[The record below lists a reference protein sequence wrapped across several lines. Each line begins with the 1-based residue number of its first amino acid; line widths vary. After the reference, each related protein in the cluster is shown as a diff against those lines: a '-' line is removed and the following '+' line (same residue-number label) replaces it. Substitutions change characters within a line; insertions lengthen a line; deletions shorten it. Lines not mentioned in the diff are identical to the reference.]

1 MSPRAWLH
9 ELGRNDEVVRS
20 HAIDKMNSSVGT
32 DPHADIQVRGRGV
45 AAVHC
50 QLRSER
56 DGLRI
61 SAFGERLV
69 LNGRR
74 TEEKLLES
82 GDVIDIGSVRLR
94 FELASTRPER
104 STGPTRSMAG
114 TLRALAQF
122 SEALASKESDIDAL
136 LTTLLDAAIG
146 ATRAARGF
154 VVLFVDD
161 TPQVTCARNMG
172 GSAESRRLISDSIVQ
187 KVAETRKPL
196 VISDALHDTQ
206 FNAAESVLEF
216 KLCSVLCTP
225 LLVRGELLGVL
236 YLGNDNVVDLFSD
249 QSLEVATV
257 FAGQAAVAVRNA
269 ILIHELQLSNQHLTQ
284 QIEDMRFGSL
294 VGASPAMR
302 EVFKRIEKVAAAD
315 VSVLIEGE
323 TGTGKEL
330 VAHELHRRSARVDG
344 PFVVI
349 NCGAIPENLLES
361 ELFGHVRGA
370 FTGAVADRDG
380 KFQLADGGTL
390 FLDEIGEMPL
400 NLQVKLLRVLEERKV
415 TRVGDG
421 KPRSVD
427 IRVVAATNRNLA
439 EEVREGRFREDL
451 YYRLN
456 VVRLEL
462 APLREREDDVVLLA
476 RYFLKRYQKELGV
489 PQVTA
494 FDEDAIKAMRR
505 HRWPGNIRELDNR
518 VKKALIFA
526 DHNTISGADLE
537 LEALRDERILP
548 LNEAKERFALDYVR
562 DILELNGG
570 NRAQTARDLEVD
582 VRTVFRYLEKVR
594 DEQDDADDRDG

>member
-1 MSPRAWLH
+1 M
-9 ELGRNDEVVRS
+9 
-20 HAIDKMNSSVGT
+20 
-32 DPHADIQVRGRGV
+32 
-45 AAVHC
+45 
-50 QLRSER
+50 
-56 DGLRI
+56 
-61 SAFGERLV
+61 
-69 LNGRR
+69 
-74 TEEKLLES
+74 
-82 GDVIDIGSVRLR
+82 
-94 FELASTRPER
+94 
-104 STGPTRSMAG
+104 
-114 TLRALAQF
+114 
-122 SEALASKESDIDAL
+122 
-136 LTTLLDAAIG
+136 
-146 ATRAARGF
+146 
-154 VVLFVDD
+154 
-161 TPQVTCARNMG
+161 
-172 GSAESRRLISDSIVQ
+172 
-187 KVAETRKPL
+187 
-196 VISDALHDTQ
+196 
-206 FNAAESVLEF
+206 
-216 KLCSVLCTP
+216 
-225 LLVRGELLGVL
+225 
-236 YLGNDNVVDLFSD
+236 
-249 QSLEVATV
+249 
-257 FAGQAAVAVRNA
+257 
-269 ILIHELQLSNQHLTQ
+269 
-284 QIEDMRFGSL
+284 
-294 VGASPAMR
+294 
-302 EVFKRIEKVAAAD
+302 
-315 VSVLIEGE
+315 
-323 TGTGKEL
+323 GKEL